1 MNEDGYFVVAW
12 SGHPSYASEVDINAR
27 LYNPNCGPLVDQFIV
42 NMTTPG
48 KQANPAVGIN
58 TQRNFVILWNSETE
72 PGSSVKDIF
81 GRRYSSVCDPVG
93 DEFCLNTYLVD
104 DQKYSSVAVRDDG
117 DFVSVWQSYGQDGSG
132 YGIFG
137 QMGPTVGSADFT
149 GDGFVNFH
157 DYCVLA
163 EDWLKI
169 ENPLTADL
177 IDDNKIDQ
185 CDLNAFCDQWL
196 SFCYDCNDVDIYTD
210 GKIDFKDYCLWA
222 QGYLQQG
229 PLKGDVTGDGTVD
242 WADLKALTLHWAKTC
257 EQ

>member
-1 MNEDGYFVVAW
+1 MNYEQLIMNHEPRTINNELNQSKMND
-12 SGHPSYASEVDINAR
+12 YAKQTQFPKTKNVYNLNKNNELQRKINNG
-27 LYNPNCGPLVDQFIV
+27 LLVKTNPNEPNFIRV
-42 NMTTPG
+42 F
-48 KQANPAVGIN
+48 A
-58 TQRNFVILWNSETE
+58 
-72 PGSSVKDIF
+72 
-81 GRRYSSVCDPVG
+81 
-93 DEFCLNTYLVD
+93 
-104 DQKYSSVAVRDDG
+104 
-117 DFVSVWQSYGQDGSG
+117 
-132 YGIFG
+132 
-137 QMGPTVGSADFT
+137 QMGPRVGSADFT
-149 GDGFVNFH
+149 GDGFVNFR
-157 DYCVLA
+157 DYCILA
-163 EDWLKI
+163 EEWLKI

-222 QGYLQQG
+222 QGYLQKG